1 MIDGERDRNRKIL
14 LRIKRE
20 GEKIERYKDKKDR
33 DEDITEEQK
42 RVRKI

>member
-1 MIDGERDRNRKIL
+1 MGRQREKRKIL

-20 GEKIERYKDKKDR
+20 GEKIERYKDMKDR

-42 RVRKI
+42 IVRKG